1 MSKVRRAFHHQIWQ
15 RLPRSLRRSVLFAS
29 TRLTA
34 PRLSLTAQPAK
45 PIIVAG
51 ALRTASGLGQSARLC
66 FEALRMGGIP
76 ALGIDLTAGLMQP
89 QDAPDFAFADGS
101 MIEGEGTLVVH
112 VNAPLMGLALSQLG
126 RKRLKGRYVVGYWAW
141 ELPRVPDEWKY
152 GLPFVHEIWVPSQ
165 FTAEAILPLAG
176 PRPVKVI
183 PHPVG
188 VWQLIQGP
196 GREQS
201 PRPYTVLTIFN
212 MTSSF
217 ARKNPLAAIDAFFL
231 AFGNDPKAR
240 LVIKASNLSAFPEG
254 LKALKS
260 RVASRPNIILIE
272 RVMSTIEVNDLYTMS
287 DVVVSLHR
295 SEGFGLTIAEAM
307 LHGLP
312 VIATD
317 WSGNV
322 DFLTAST
329 GWPIPYQL
337 VTAQDPQGTYDH
349 NDMMWAD
356 PNIEAAAQAMRSLR
370 SDPSKARRL
379 GQAAREYANLAW
391 GGQRYTDLVIRSLGL
406 Q

>member
-1 MSKVRRAFHHQIWQ
+1 MRKVRRAFHHQIWQ

-29 TRLTA
+29 TRLSA
-34 PRLSLTAQPAK
+34 PRLSLIAQPAM

-76 ALGIDLTAGLMQP
+76 VLGIDLTSGLMQP

-101 MIEGEGTLVVH
+101 IIEGEGTLVVH

-188 VWQLIQGP
+188 VWQLIQGQ
-196 GREQS
+196 GRERA
-201 PRPYTVLTIFN
+201 PRSYTVLTIFN

-217 ARKNPLAAIDAFFL
+217 ARKNPLAAIDAFCL
-231 AFGNDPKAR
+231 AFGDDPKAR
-240 LVIKASNLSAFPEG
+240 LIIKASNLSAFPEG
-254 LKALKS
+254 LKVLKS
-260 RVASRPNIILIE
+260 KIASRPNIILIE

-379 GQAAREYANLAW
+379 GQAAREYANLTW
-391 GGQRYTDLVIRSLGL
+391 GGQRYTDLVKRSLGL
-406 Q
+406 G